1 MVIFTKLF
9 CAFFGSVAGG
19 CLFYAFFYNG
29 KNPARY
35 VVFMVACGL
44 LLGGWMGLEA
54 GREIIKDS
62 RFWPIFSK
70 FVKKNSKRKR
80 FLNHCQ
86 KTGWT
91 NATKTRLFRDFLI
104 WTNKKGF
111 NIRNKLRKIKDKI
124 NRVVRQTGIR
134 SHKKN

>member
-1 MVIFTKLF
+1 MKIPIK
-9 CAFFGSVAGG
+9 
-19 CLFYAFFYNG
+19 
-29 KNPARY
+29 KY
-35 VVFMVACGL
+35 VVQFKKVIKKIRTKYGWSGL
-44 LLGGWMGLEA
+44 NALIQKLPKIILEKHLNK
-54 GREIIKDS
+54 IIKDS

-91 NATKTRLFRDFLI
+91 NATKTRLFRDLLI